1 MTQQEEID
9 QLKQDIL
16 SQEWE
21 RMRTAAYRLGEI
33 GGDEVLGFL
42 LSLLKSK
49 DPILRNC
56 AALALKDMKDNR
68 AVEPLLESIFKRENH
83 KYNGTMVFA
92 LEGLD
97 CSQNLKEIFKILFYE
112 SYEAKIS
119 AYEILSEQ
127 EFEFSEEDL
136 HEINQMWADIKLHP
150 KKCPNYEYEEVPN
163 MIQNAVDGY
172 MSYLQ
177 GEN

>member
-1 MTQQEEID
+1 
-9 QLKQDIL
+9 
-16 SQEWE
+16 
-21 RMRTAAYRLGEI
+21 MRTAAYRLGKI

-42 LSLLKSK
+42 LPLLKSK

-56 AALALKDMKDNR
+56 AALALKDMKDDR
-68 AVEPLLESIFKRENH
+68 AVEPLLEAIFMSENH

-97 CSQNLKEIFKILFYE
+97 CSQKLKEMFKILFYE

-119 AYEILSEQ
+119 AYAVLSEQ

-136 HEINQMWADIKLHP
+136 HEVYQMWEEIKQHP
-150 KKCPNYEYEEVPN
+150 DKCPNYEYEEVPE
-163 MIQNAVDGY
+163 MIQDAVDGY
-172 MSYLQ
+172 MSYLK
-177 GEN
+177 EKK